1 MMIRK
6 VATAVELSNLESI
19 KMIEN
24 GVKKKGK

>member
-1 MMIRK
+1 MMTRI
-6 VATAVELSNLESI
+6 VATAVELANLESI